1 LWQLHHICSCLCGA
15 NHWELQGKGKRENN
29 MKVRGRLMLQL
40 MNVVDQQQHIIA
52 IVMVETNLLNGKYA
66 YSTTHFLKESW
77 HLVETSNDL
86 SPRGKGF
93 VADKQCNA
101 DSNYRIK
108 IIQTAW
114 F

>member
-86 SPRGKGF
+86 SPREK
-93 VADKQCNA
+93 V
-101 DSNYRIK
+101 S
-108 IIQTAW
+108 
-114 F
+114 